1 MLKMAYLSV
10 KRSLQS
16 AWAMVLALVVVAN
29 VFGSALAQTS
39 AVAPTESNA
48 AALLEKHV
56 SLADQLANNSYGRPL
71 FLESSESANMVSGN
85 AYAVLDSPFSTVNT
99 TFKSPS
105 LWCEVMI
112 LHLNT
117 KYCRATSDTSPSVLK
132 VNIGKKIPQD
142 LKDTFALEFAL
153 RLASSSPN
161 YLSVELNAEKGPLG
175 TSNYRIELQAVPLP
189 GNKTFIQFRY
199 SYGYGFTGRL
209 AMQTYL
215 GTIGRGKLGFTQIN
229 QDQKSTYV
237 GGMRGAVER
246 NTMRYYL
253 AIDSYLAALNQP
265 PAQQLN
271 ARFERWFDATEK
283 YPMQL
288 HEIDKDSYLSM
299 KKSEHQRQQTGT
311 SGTSRPPD

>member
-1 MLKMAYLSV
+1 MAYLSV
-10 KRSLQS
+10 KRALHSV
-16 AWAMVLALVVVAN
+16 WAMAVALVVAVNVA
-29 VFGSALAQTS
+29 GSAFAQTPAAAPAASS
-39 AVAPTESNA
+39 AD
-48 AALLEKHV
+48 ALLEKHV
-56 SLADQLANNSYGRPL
+56 SLADQLAHNSYGRPL
-71 FLESSESANMVSGN
+71 FLESSESASMVSGS
-85 AYAVLDSPFSTVNT
+85 AYAVLDSPFSTVNS

-132 VNIGKKIPQD
+132 VNIGKKTPQD
-142 LKDTFALEFAL
+142 LKDSFALDFAL

-161 YLSVELNAEKGPLG
+161 YLLVELNAEKGPLG

-215 GTIGRGKLGFTQIN
+215 ATIGRGKLGFTQIE
-229 QDQKSTYV
+229 QDQKTNYV

-288 HEIDKDSYLSM
+288 HEIDRDSYLTM
-299 KKSEHQRQQTGT
+299 KKSEYQRQQTGP
-311 SGTSRPPD
+311 SG

>member
-1 MLKMAYLSV
+1 
-10 KRSLQS
+10 
-16 AWAMVLALVVVAN
+16 MVLALVVAAN
-29 VFGSALAQTS
+29 VAGGVIAQTAALAS
-39 AVAPTESNA
+39 TESNA
-48 AALLEKHV
+48 TALLEKHG
-56 SLADQLANNSYGRPL
+56 SLADQLAHNSYGRPL
-71 FLESSESANMVSGN
+71 FLESTESASMVSGN
-85 AYAVLDSPFSTVNT
+85 AYAVLDSPFNTVNT
-99 TFKSPS
+99 TFKNPS

-132 VNIGKKIPQD
+132 VNIGKKTPQE
-142 LKDTFALEFAL
+142 LKDSFALDFSL

-175 TSNYRIELQAVPLP
+175 TSNYRIELQAIPLA
-189 GNKTFIQFRY
+189 GGKTFIQFRY
-199 SYGYGFTGRL
+199 SYGYGFAGRL

-215 GTIGRGKLGFTQIN
+215 ATVGRGKLGFTQID
-229 QDQKSTYV
+229 QDQKSNYV

-288 HEIDKDSYLSM
+288 HEIDRDSYLTM
-299 KKSEHQRQQTGT
+299 KKSEYQRQQTGS
-311 SGTSRPPD
+311 SG